1 MSRAHYGNVPFFY
14 MHDLKITITRFG
26 LYPADEPVSYVVGFT
41 ATHIPT
47 CRSIYRDCTVS
58 FTELPGTHTDDDV
71 LATAWNNLKESVEVW
86 CGACSA
92 KSHVI
97 GSTFVPLLAEPH
109 NEIVESF
116 IDPSIEPVVEPS
128 VESVVEPSVE
138 PVVEPIESVVEP
150 IVEPESEPVIE
161 PSVET
166 VVPIVEP
173 VVEPL

>member
-1 MSRAHYGNVPFFY
+1 

-47 CRSIYRDCTVS
+47 CRSIYRDCTVP
-58 FTELPGTHTDDDV
+58 FTDLPVTHTDDDV

-97 GSTFVPLLAEPH
+97 GSTFEPTIETV
-109 NEIVESF
+109 NTSIEPSVDPIVDL
-116 IDPSIEPVVEPS
+116 IVDPSIETSVEPS
-128 VESVVEPSVE
+128 ANASTDPSIELSIE
-138 PVVEPIESVVEP
+138 PVS
-150 IVEPESEPVIE
+150 
-161 PSVET
+161 
-166 VVPIVEP
+166 
-173 VVEPL
+173 